1 MHSVGLKSSWT
12 SLRTS
17 SSVLLVS
24 IWSSDEMDNVIA
36 RFCFDRDFA
45 ASEDSGTSFASK
57 CDGAVFANQPG
68 PFANSDHRCFV
79 LLEKLKNPF
88 LLCLAH
94 MPGIGIWVSKVWTD
108 LKRHES
114 KRIERA
120 WLNDRH
126 VFGGFD
132 RRPSNVGAG
141 ATPDVRRAAFHFAAN
156 RVQQVEILQSLQ
168 QTKRIAATNENR
180 IRLLNRFVWIGCCM
194 DCLERV
200 AHCLNARPRFGRVIV
215 AFKKCERKEKNS
227 CSAPEK
233 AFDLLLDVIEVT
245 TPIDRGIAH
254 QQDSRCGFHLLH

>member
-1 MHSVGLKSSWT
+1 MHSVGLKSSSA

-17 SSVLLVS
+17 SSVLLAS

-45 ASEDSGTSFASK
+45 ASEDSGTGFASK

-79 LLEKLKNPF
+79 LLEKLNNPL

-94 MPGIGIWVSKVWTD
+94 VPGIGIWVLKMWTD
-108 LKRHES
+108 LERHES

-132 RRPSNVGAG
+132 RRPSDVGAG
-141 ATPDVRRAAFHFAAN
+141 ATADVRRAAFYFAAN
-156 RVQQVEILQSLQ
+156 RVQQVEILQRLQ
-168 QTKRIAATNENR
+168 QTKRIATANENR
-180 IRLLNRFVWIGCCM
+180 IRLIDRFVWIGYRM
-194 DCLERV
+194 RGLERV
-200 AHCLNARPRFGRVIV
+200 AHCRNARLR
-215 AFKKCERKEKNS
+215 
-227 CSAPEK
+227 
-233 AFDLLLDVIEVT
+233 
-245 TPIDRGIAH
+245 
-254 QQDSRCGFHLLH
+254 